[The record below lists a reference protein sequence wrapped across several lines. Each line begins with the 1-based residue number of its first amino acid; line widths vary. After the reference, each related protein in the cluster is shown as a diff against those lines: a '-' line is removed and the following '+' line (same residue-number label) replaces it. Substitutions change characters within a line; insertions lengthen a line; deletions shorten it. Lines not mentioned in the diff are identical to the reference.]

1 MRVLLLTQVLPYP
14 PDAGPRVKTW
24 HVLRYL
30 VERGHPVRLVSYVR
44 PEEMPHLPVLRSV
57 CESVTAVPM
66 RRSRSADLVHWAR
79 STVSGRPFLVA
90 RDDGAPMRREVAA
103 ALAGADVDIVHADQ
117 LTMTQFVLG
126 AMNGGSRRPAR
137 VFDAHNATWMI
148 LDRMKPNVTRW
159 LRPALAAEA
168 KRIRKYEGSVVRGYE
183 HVLAVTETDREALLQ
198 AANWPDPQAADGRD
212 RVSVIP
218 IAIDTRTLP
227 VIDRQNGSQEV
238 LTLGSL
244 HYAPNAEGIRWF
256 VRQVFPAIRERVG
269 GARLTIAGRN
279 PPGDLLRTAKDSGGA
294 VSVTGYVENL
304 EPLLRRS
311 GVVVVPVLSG
321 SGMRVRILESLS
333 RGMPVVTTTIG
344 AEGIEARPGTDLLV
358 ADTPE
363 DFAAAVVRVLREPET
378 AGLLS
383 ANGRRLAETRY
394 DVRVAL
400 AGLEGAY
407 EASLRRRNSLTA
419 RGGGRG
425 A

>member
-1 MRVLLLTQVLPYP
+1 MRVLLLTQILPYP

-30 VERGHPVRLVSYVR
+30 VERGHRVSLLSYVR
-44 PEEMPHLPVLRSV
+44 PEETPHLPVLRSI
-57 CESVTAVPM
+57 CETVTAVPM
-66 RRSRSADLVHWAR
+66 RRSRAADLVHWAR
-79 STVSGRPFLVA
+79 SAVSGRPFLVV
-90 RDDGAPMRREVAA
+90 RDDGEPMRREVAA
-103 ALAGADVDIVHADQ
+103 ALARANVDVLHADQ
-117 LTMTQFVLG
+117 LTMTQFALD
-126 AMNGGSRRPAR
+126 ATNGGSHRPAR

-148 LDRMKPNVTRW
+148 LDRMKSNATGW

-168 KRIRKYEGSVVRGYE
+168 KRIRGYEGSVVRGYD

-198 AANWPDPQAADGRD
+198 AANWPDPQAAEGRD
-212 RVSVIP
+212 RISVVP
-218 IAIDTRTLP
+218 IAIDTRALP
-227 VIDRQNGSQEV
+227 PIDRRPGSQEV

-256 VRQVFPAIRERVG
+256 VRQVFPSVRERVS
-269 GARLTIAGRN
+269 GARLTIAGRS
-279 PPGDLLRTAKDSGGA
+279 PPGDLLREAKDSDGA
-294 VSVTGYVENL
+294 ISVTGYVEDL

-321 SGMRVRILESLS
+321 SGMRVRILEALS

-344 AEGIEARPGTDLLV
+344 AEGIAARPGTDLLV
-358 ADTPE
+358 ADSPE
-363 DFAAAVVRVLREPET
+363 EFAAAVVRVLREPET
-378 AGLLS
+378 AALLS

-400 AGLEGAY
+400 AGIEGAY
-407 EASLRRRNSLTA
+407 EASMRRRDRLA
-419 RGGGRG
+419 AQGGGRR